1 MEVEEL
7 SKVQLP
13 LAPAGLEVEVPVV
26 VPLVVELQVELSTPV
41 VVAEAQVEVDQL
53 VTAVLE
59 LLSFHIHHQMMI

>member
-13 LAPAGLEVEVPVV
+13 LAPVGLEVEVQQEM
-26 VPLVVELQVELSTPV
+26 LVVELQVELSTPV